1 MTQEEGT
8 KIYGSIQEEF
18 WSNYDKADH
27 FTKIDLLSSLPLF
40 KNVRHMDL
48 PQDSHIVL
56 NFLQTYLDD
65 YCDYIKNKEKQ
76 K

>member
-8 KIYGSIQEEF
+8 KIYGSIEEEF
-18 WSNYDKADH
+18 WSNYDKADY

-48 PQDSHIVL
+48 PEDSRIVID
-56 NFLQTYLDD
+56 FLRTYLDD
-65 YCDYIKNKEKQ
+65 YGDFLKNKEK